1 MEKKEKNKNLYTLGC
16 EKIDIQK
23 KLSKK
28 KLGKLIK
35 DLKMQYKECK

>member
-28 KLGKLIK
+28 EIGKINK
-35 DLKMQYKECK
+35 GFENAI